1 MQVVNFFCCK
11 VSSSLHFF
19 SSWFLKG
26 VKNKLYSF
34 EITQSLTRHWRLLH
48 FCFTIVIQV
57 FHVQKNYAKKCERIF
72 WKKINKIALQLM
84 PLKMSLLSSK
94 NDTVQRYFTITKLC
108 LFSLAGGNLTILTT
122 EVRSEI
128 KKKMAGNLKSFEWLF
143 EDNKLS
149 IHKKY
154 INQVHE
160 KLNCASNEEMNIFY
174 FRKFIDFYLIKAQYF
189 YFLEM

>member
-1 MQVVNFFCCK
+1 
-11 VSSSLHFF
+11 
-19 SSWFLKG
+19 
-26 VKNKLYSF
+26 
-34 EITQSLTRHWRLLH
+34 
-48 FCFTIVIQV
+48 
-57 FHVQKNYAKKCERIF
+57 
-72 WKKINKIALQLM
+72 
-84 PLKMSLLSSK
+84 
-94 NDTVQRYFTITKLC
+94 
-108 LFSLAGGNLTILTT
+108 LAGGNLTILTT